1 MKVTQSC
8 PTLCNPLDYSPW
20 NSPSQNTG
28 VGSPF
33 HSPGD
38 LPNPGI
44 KPRSPALQLSHK
56 ASPWQLYRTY
66 LSYHQHTHTDI
77 CPHSQSSF
85 YAEATLLALSST
97 SLTLPPP
104 LARTSLFLLFGETAL
119 GQHSLW
125 LSLVNSGCCR
135 GIPFVFVCGLVARLV
150 QLFGPHL
157 PGFSVHAIP
166 QARILS
172 R

>member
-1 MKVTQSC
+1 MKVAQSC
-8 PTLCNPLDYSPW
+8 LTLCNPMDCIG
-20 NSPSQNTG
+20 QNTG
-28 VGSPF
+28 VGSLF
-33 HSPGD
+33 LLQSIFLTQGSNLGLLHYRQI
-38 LPNPGI
+38 LY
-44 KPRSPALQLSHK
+44 QLSHK
-56 ASPWQLYRTY
+56 GNPWQLYRTY

-150 QLFGPHL
+150 QLFGPHGL
-157 PGFSVHAIP
+157 
-166 QARILS
+166 
-172 R
+172 